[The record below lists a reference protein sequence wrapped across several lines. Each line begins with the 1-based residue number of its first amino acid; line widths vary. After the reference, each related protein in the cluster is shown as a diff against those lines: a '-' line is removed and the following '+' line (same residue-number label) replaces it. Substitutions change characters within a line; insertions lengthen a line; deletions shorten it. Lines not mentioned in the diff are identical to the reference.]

1 MTATGW
7 YGRPATVLTGWLA
20 VGGILLVLSAVFVGV
35 FLLTGP
41 GVPFLVAL
49 AILGVVMAGGLA
61 RGSRSL
67 QAALRWFG
75 TRQGAV
81 ALLVFLGMAVLV
93 VLFLNSR

>member
-7 YGRPATVLTGWLA
+7 YGRPAGVLTGWLA
-20 VGGILLVLSAVFVGV
+20 VAGILLVLSAVFVGV

-49 AILGVVMAGGLA
+49 GILGLLVVGGLA

-67 QAALRWFG
+67 RWALRWFR
-75 TRQGAV
+75 TAQGAV
-81 ALLVFLGMAVLV
+81 ALLVLLGMA
-93 VLFLNSR
+93 